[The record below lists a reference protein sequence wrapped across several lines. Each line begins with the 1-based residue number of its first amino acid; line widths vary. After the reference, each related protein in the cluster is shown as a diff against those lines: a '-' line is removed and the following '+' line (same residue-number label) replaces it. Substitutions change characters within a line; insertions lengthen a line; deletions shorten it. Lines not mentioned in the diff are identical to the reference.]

1 MKILDFSNM
10 ANDIMAHDA
19 KIKWAQEQA
28 MTPIHLI
35 EPTTIGLG
43 DNISELLDNS
53 NEQNRL
59 LLELNRLLQEENER
73 QKQQLIE
80 AQKEKEQAQKSARRA
95 RVFSWVTFGVATA
108 ISIASLLISLFK

>member
-1 MKILDFSNM
+1 MGLENFFNM
-10 ANDIMAHDA
+10 ANDLMEHENQKKVIYEQGMK
-19 KIKWAQEQA
+19 KIDIP
-28 MTPIHLI
+28 PI
-35 EPTTIGLG
+35 TLG
-43 DNISELLDNS
+43 QDISELLANS

-59 LLELNRLLQEENER
+59 LTEQNRLLQEENER

-80 AQKEKEQAQKSARRA
+80 TQKEKEQAQKSARRA